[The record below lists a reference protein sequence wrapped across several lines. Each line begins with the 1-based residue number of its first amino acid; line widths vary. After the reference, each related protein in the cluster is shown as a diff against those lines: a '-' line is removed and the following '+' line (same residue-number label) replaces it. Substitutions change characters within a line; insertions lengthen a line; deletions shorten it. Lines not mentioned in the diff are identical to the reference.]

1 MSQVREKGAKGTA
14 QGLKAPAAALPG
26 LGFESQQL
34 QFQGL
39 RVPSSGLLGT
49 RDTRGTQI
57 RVQAKCPYNK
67 IK

>member
-26 LGFESQQL
+26 LGFESQQ
-34 QFQGL
+34 QGL

-57 RVQAKCPYNK
+57 RVQAKCPYTQNNFL
-67 IK
+67 